1 MMEEHRIRNE
11 NRLRE
16 AVSAYK
22 AAVQARPTPNNLRH
36 VADLVVDDIL
46 ERKRVGEER
55 YGTPLQPFNG
65 RDALKDAYEEVL
77 DLASYM
83 RQMMYERDTELR
95 ENAQAALDVKRLA
108 DWFIQYAPDEIEEG
122 SAVTNA
128 IKLIE
133 RLRFA
138 LEQVSDDR

>member
-1 MMEEHRIRNE
+1 MEQNKD
-11 NRLRE
+11 NLLG
-16 AVSAYK
+16 VTSAYTSDRQRLPITN
-22 AAVQARPTPNNLRH
+22 AFPNIAELVIDD
-36 VADLVVDDIL
+36 VA
-46 ERKRVGEER
+46 ERMRIGTER

-108 DWFIQYAPDEIEEG
+108 DWFMQYAPDEIEEG

>member
-1 MMEEHRIRNE
+1 MEEHRIRNE